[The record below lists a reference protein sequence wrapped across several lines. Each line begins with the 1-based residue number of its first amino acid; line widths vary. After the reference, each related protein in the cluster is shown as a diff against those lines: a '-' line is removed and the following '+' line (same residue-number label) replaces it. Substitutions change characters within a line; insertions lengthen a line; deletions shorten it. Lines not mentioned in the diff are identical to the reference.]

1 MLCGPQ
7 VTESYLQFRYDLGS
21 GDETV
26 SLPHT
31 NVADG
36 RWHHVLVT
44 RFGNQVSLQMDYGT
58 GRSVFKNYYS
68 AHNLANARW
77 LLDFK

>member
-58 GRSVFKNYYS
+58 GR
-68 AHNLANARW
+68 
-77 LLDFK
+77 